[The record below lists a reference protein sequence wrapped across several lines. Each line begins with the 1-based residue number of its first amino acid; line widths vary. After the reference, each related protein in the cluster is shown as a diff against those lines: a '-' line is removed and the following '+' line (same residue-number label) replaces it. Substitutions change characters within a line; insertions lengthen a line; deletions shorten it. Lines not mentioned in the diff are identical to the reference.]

1 MATFQEVRA
10 QAQQGNTDAIATLLN
25 YALKKD
31 NLQTKVKASGS
42 CLAVYIRGQQAP
54 DSSLVPRLKKS
65 LDQLAI
71 KRFEHLEVSAYQVG
85 QAEVVWTSRA
95 PLTPVATP
103 PPKAATTSVRPQVT
117 VTASTTSS
125 SQPHQGPFTL
135 LGRELPENPWFK
147 RIAGLIAAPLL
158 IINSIQFM
166 LLTQTQLFG
175 LIDVGEGWFNPQTNE
190 RISNIFMYFV
200 YFGRG
205 YLWYGTLLFLGV
217 LAARYAFHPRSQ
229 RAHWM
234 VLGLATI
241 PTILWLVGILTD
253 PLLHFSE
260 ADIFFPSSSS
270 PPQFMHPTLGQNTT
284 GWGQNITRWK
294 KWILIAFDLALMG
307 GLVGLWIMQIL
318 RGRRQTS
325 IDNRLA
331 ETSQGKQQ
339 RRATQVMAIVAVIVL
354 LVTNPSHHQ
363 HAKSRALRDLAA
375 NNPGQSNI
383 SREDMARYI
392 EGQKKSTTYRSALF
406 FSWGLAPARNTFG
419 VLGRVYYFRLKPS
432 SDKLPTRLDVFN
444 PFSEFRQKQND

>member
-1 MATFQEVRA
+1 
-10 QAQQGNTDAIATLLN
+10 
-25 YALKKD
+25 
-31 NLQTKVKASGS
+31 
-42 CLAVYIRGQQAP
+42 
-54 DSSLVPRLKKS
+54 
-65 LDQLAI
+65 
-71 KRFEHLEVSAYQVG
+71 
-85 QAEVVWTSRA
+85 
-95 PLTPVATP
+95 
-103 PPKAATTSVRPQVT
+103 
-117 VTASTTSS
+117 
-125 SQPHQGPFTL
+125 
-135 LGRELPENPWFK
+135 
-147 RIAGLIAAPLL
+147 LL

-217 LAARYAFHPRSQ
+217 LAARYSFHPRLQ

-318 RGRRQTS
+318 RGRRQTG

-383 SREDMARYI
+383 SRRRHGPVYRGAKEVDDLSI
-392 EGQKKSTTYRSALF
+392 STFLFLGSRSC
-406 FSWGLAPARNTFG
+406 TQ
-419 VLGRVYYFRLKPS
+419 YFWRLRPC
-432 SDKLPTRLDVFN
+432 LLLQV
-444 PFSEFRQKQND
+444 EAVV

>member
-1 MATFQEVRA
+1 VLHSHPLR
-10 QAQQGNTDAIATLLN
+10 LLP
-25 YALKKD
+25 A
-31 NLQTKVKASGS
+31 
-42 CLAVYIRGQQAP
+42 
-54 DSSLVPRLKKS
+54 
-65 LDQLAI
+65 
-71 KRFEHLEVSAYQVG
+71 
-85 QAEVVWTSRA
+85 
-95 PLTPVATP
+95 
-103 PPKAATTSVRPQVT
+103 KAATTSVRPQVT

-135 LGRELPENPWFK
+135 LGRDLPENPWIK
-147 RIAGLIAAPLL
+147 RIAGLIAIPLL

-175 LIDVGEGWFNPQTNE
+175 LIKSGERWFNPQTNE
-190 RISNIFMYFV
+190 RISNILMYFV

-205 YLWYGTLLFLGV
+205 YLWYGTLLLLGV

-229 RAHWM
+229 RANWV

-318 RGRRQTS
+318 RGRRQTAR

-375 NNPGQSNI
+375 QH
-383 SREDMARYI
+383 
-392 EGQKKSTTYRSALF
+392 
-406 FSWGLAPARNTFG
+406 
-419 VLGRVYYFRLKPS
+419 
-432 SDKLPTRLDVFN
+432 
-444 PFSEFRQKQND
+444 